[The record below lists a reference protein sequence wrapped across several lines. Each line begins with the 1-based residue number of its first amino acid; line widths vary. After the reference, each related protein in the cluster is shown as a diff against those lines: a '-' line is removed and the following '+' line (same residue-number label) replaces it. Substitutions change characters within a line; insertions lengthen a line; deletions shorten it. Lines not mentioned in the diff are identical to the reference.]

1 MIKDI
6 SKRCNERSK
15 EINKIKELQLY
26 MCVQNFYHPYII
38 ENDIVSRWKTIHDQ
52 RFYVIFVNREKEWE
66 EKGKRGKQNNR
77 FIKTECRETSDK
89 QINS

>member
-26 MCVQNFYHPYII
+26 MYVQNFYHPYII
-38 ENDIVSRWKTIHDQ
+38 ENDIVSR
-52 RFYVIFVNREKEWE
+52 
-66 EKGKRGKQNNR
+66 
-77 FIKTECRETSDK
+77 
-89 QINS
+89 